1 MKLLCSRCGKVRS
14 FFRKLRTY
22 LLVVQH
28 ELQLHNLSLPQ
39 QFSAEKKVKKNIF
52 MFHWECHSTVR
63 GEKSF
68 LSSHRTTSSSHP
80 NEHRARRPS
89 RKFLEW
95 QLFFLFSS
103 EKSDEWGEK
112 LSNWE
117 IFRVRETNE
126 IIFTEEIK
134 ITTDCELSEIG
145 INWIYWFRRTAR
157 LTLGRVREN
166 EIEFGFVLS
175 RPCRKIRLHATL
187 SWSDGHVVGQHGRAL
202 QSIWGKLF
210 SGFWCF
216 S

>member
-1 MKLLCSRCGKVRS
+1 
-14 FFRKLRTY
+14 
-22 LLVVQH
+22 
-28 ELQLHNLSLPQ
+28 
-39 QFSAEKKVKKNIF
+39 

-63 GEKSF
+63 GEEF
-68 LSSHRTTSSSHP
+68 SHP
-80 NEHRARRPS
+80 IERHHHLTPTNTELDDPLE
-89 RKFLEW
+89 KFLEW
-95 QLFFLFSS
+95 QLFFSS

-117 IFRVRETNE
+117 IFRVWETNE